1 MRPLPHLIHAR
12 YSTWEPKCGDDTD
25 YRYVDDEY
33 MRTLPF
39 CAKCFPEGRTHS
51 EKPAPIIEV
60 KTILTLRSYLA

>member
-12 YSTWEPKCGDDTD
+12 YSTWETKCGDDTD

-39 CAKCFPEGRTHS
+39 
-51 EKPAPIIEV
+51 
-60 KTILTLRSYLA
+60 